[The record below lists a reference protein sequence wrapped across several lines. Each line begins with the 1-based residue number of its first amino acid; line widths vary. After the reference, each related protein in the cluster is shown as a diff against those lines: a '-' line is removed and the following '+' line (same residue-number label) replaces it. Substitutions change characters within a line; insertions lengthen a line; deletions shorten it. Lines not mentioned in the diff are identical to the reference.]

1 MKPQDATVTMEVER
15 GSYRGY
21 TLGQRW
27 TLRINNAKSLSDA
40 ERRARSLHTHRSTRK
55 GDTSSSSRVIAARWA
70 SDDDVITQGD

>member
-15 GSYRGY
+15 GSHKGY

-40 ERRARSLHTHRSTRK
+40 ERRARSLYTHRSYRK
-55 GDTSSSSRVIAARWA
+55 GDSSPSSRVVAARWA
-70 SDDDVITQGD
+70 SDDDVITQ